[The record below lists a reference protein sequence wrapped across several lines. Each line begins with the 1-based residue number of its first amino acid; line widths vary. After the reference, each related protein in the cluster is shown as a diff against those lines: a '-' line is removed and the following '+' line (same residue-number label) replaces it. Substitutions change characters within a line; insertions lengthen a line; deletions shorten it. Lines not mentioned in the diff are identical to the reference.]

1 MNDFGHD
8 FGFNRREMTVLRKLN
23 TPPKIQHF
31 LDYDVAYNK
40 ESDGETCRS
49 PRRVLRDR
57 LAHCAEGA
65 YFAAAVLRVHGFP
78 PLIVDLVAVRD
89 DDHLLAVYKQD
100 NRWGAIA
107 KSNYS
112 GLRYRE
118 PVYRSIR
125 ELVMSYFAHYYN
137 PEGEMTLRA
146 FSKAVDI
153 KRFDPIDW
161 MTTEDDLF
169 LIGDYFHTVP
179 HQQILEPGQTRR
191 RMRLDQRLYD
201 AGLVGAVTS

>member
-1 MNDFGHD
+1 
-8 FGFNRREMTVLRKLN
+8 MTTIISWL
-23 TPPKIQHF
+23 
-31 LDYDVAYNK
+31 
-40 ESDGETCRS
+40 S
-49 PRRVLRDR
+49 
-57 LAHCAEGA
+57 
-65 YFAAAVLRVHGFP
+65 
-78 PLIVDLVAVRD
+78 
-89 DDHLLAVYKQD
+89 YKQH

-146 FSKAVDI
+146 FSKAVNI

-161 MTTEDDLF
+161 MITEDDLF

-191 RMRLDQRLYD
+191 RMRLDKRLFD